1 MTGEGDLFQFDRCK
15 FSQTKN
21 FVKGGYPMRF
31 IDEFRDSELAKSVVH
46 EIEKLAQGRFFR
58 IMEICGGH
66 THTIYRY
73 GLHDVLPTNIQLVHG
88 PGCPVCV
95 LPMGRVDDAIAIAK
109 HEGVILATF
118 GDMMRVPGS
127 DGSLIDAQADGAD
140 IRMVYSPLDA
150 LKLAQQNPDRKVV
163 FFAIGFET
171 TAPGTAV
178 TLLHAKKLGVKNFF
192 VFCNHVL
199 VVPAIKAL
207 LDSPETHLDGFI
219 GPGHVTTVIGSKA
232 WEFIPND
239 YGKGMVISGFEP
251 LDMLQAIYLLVK
263 QLIEG
268 KPKVDVQY
276 TRAVRPEGNLKA
288 KAVMEQVFELR
299 ESFEWRGLGWIEKS
313 ALKLRPEFAEF
324 DAELHFELPNRQVA
338 DPKVCQCGAVLRG
351 AILPWEC
358 KVFGTACTPEHP
370 IGACMVSSEGACAA
384 VYQYGRFS
392 RKVRELLQ
400 R

>member
-1 MTGEGDLFQFDRCK
+1 
-15 FSQTKN
+15 
-21 FVKGGYPMRF
+21 MRF
-31 IDEFRDSELAKSVVH
+31 IDEFRDSELAKRVVR
-46 EIEKLAQGRFFR
+46 EIERIAEGRRFR

-73 GLHDVLPTNIQLVHG
+73 GLHDVLPANIELVHG

-95 LPMGRVDDAIAIAK
+95 LPMGKVDDAIAIAN

-127 DGSLIDAQADGAD
+127 EGSLIDAQADGAD
-140 IRMVYSPLDA
+140 VRMVYSPLDA
-150 LKLAQQNPDRKVV
+150 LKLAHQNPDRKVV

-171 TAPGTAV
+171 TAPSTAV
-178 TLLHAKKLGVKNFF
+178 TLLHAKRLGVRNFF

-207 LDSPETHLDGFI
+207 LDSPETRLDGFI

-232 WEFIPND
+232 WEFIPKD
-239 YGKGMVISGFEP
+239 YGKGIVISGFEP
-251 LDMLQAIYLLVK
+251 LDMLQAIYMLVR

-268 KPKVDVQY
+268 EPRVDVQY
-276 TRAVRPEGNLKA
+276 TRAVRPDGNTKA
-288 KAVMEQVFELR
+288 KEVMAQVFELR
-299 ESFEWRGLGWIEKS
+299 ETFKWRGLGWIEKS
-313 ALKLRPEFAEF
+313 ALKLKPEFAEF
-324 DAELHFELPNRQVA
+324 DAELHFNLPRRQVA
-338 DPKVCQCGAVLRG
+338 DPKVCQCGEVLRG

-384 VYQYGRFS
+384 VYQYGRYS
-392 RKVRELLQ
+392 RKVRELL
-400 R
+400 RLR

>member
-1 MTGEGDLFQFDRCK
+1 
-15 FSQTKN
+15 
-21 FVKGGYPMRF
+21 MRF
-31 IDEFRDSELAKSVVH
+31 IDEFRDSELAKRVVR
-46 EIEKLAQGRFFR
+46 EIERIAEGRRFR

-73 GLHDVLPTNIQLVHG
+73 GLHDVLPANIELVHG

-95 LPMGRVDDAIAIAK
+95 LPMGKVDDAIAIAK
-109 HEGVILATF
+109 HDGVILATF

-127 DGSLIDAQADGAD
+127 EGSLIDAQADGAD
-140 IRMVYSPLDA
+140 VRMVYSPLDA
-150 LKLAQQNPDRKVV
+150 LKLAHQNPDRKVV

-171 TAPGTAV
+171 TAPSTAV
-178 TLLHAKKLGVKNFF
+178 TLLHAKRLGVRNFF

-207 LDSPETHLDGFI
+207 LDSPETRLDGFI

-232 WEFIPND
+232 WEFIPKD
-239 YGKGMVISGFEP
+239 YGKGIVISGFEP
-251 LDMLQAIYLLVK
+251 LDMLQAIYMLVK

-268 KPKVDVQY
+268 KPRVDVQY
-276 TRAVRPEGNLKA
+276 TRAVRPDGNTKA
-288 KAVMEQVFELR
+288 KEVMAQVFELR
-299 ESFEWRGLGWIEKS
+299 ETFEWRGLGWIEKS
-313 ALKLRPEFAEF
+313 ALKLKPEFAEF
-324 DAELHFELPNRQVA
+324 DAELHFNLPRRQVA
-338 DPKVCQCGAVLRG
+338 DPKVCQCGEVLRG

-384 VYQYGRFS
+384 VYQYGRYS
-392 RKVRELLQ
+392 RKVRELL
-400 R
+400 RHR

>member
-1 MTGEGDLFQFDRCK
+1 
-15 FSQTKN
+15 
-21 FVKGGYPMRF
+21 MRF
-31 IDEFRDSELAKSVVH
+31 IDEFRDSELAKRVVR
-46 EIEKLAQGRFFR
+46 EIERIAEGRRFR

-73 GLHDVLPTNIQLVHG
+73 GLHDVLPANIELVHG

-95 LPMGRVDDAIAIAK
+95 LPMGKVDDAIAIAK
-109 HEGVILATF
+109 HDGVILATF

-127 DGSLIDAQADGAD
+127 EGSLIDAQADGAD
-140 IRMVYSPLDA
+140 VRMVYSPLDA
-150 LKLAQQNPDRKVV
+150 LKLAHQNPDRKVV

-171 TAPGTAV
+171 TAPSTAV
-178 TLLHAKKLGVKNFF
+178 TLLHAKRLGVRNFF

-207 LDSPETHLDGFI
+207 LDSPETRLDGFI

-232 WEFIPND
+232 WEFIPRD
-239 YGKGMVISGFEP
+239 YGKGIVISGFEP
-251 LDMLQAIYLLVK
+251 LDMLQAIYMLVK

-268 KPKVDVQY
+268 KPRVDVQY
-276 TRAVRPEGNLKA
+276 TRAVRPDGNTKA
-288 KAVMEQVFELR
+288 KEVMAQVFELR
-299 ESFEWRGLGWIEKS
+299 ETFEWRGLGWIEKS
-313 ALKLRPEFAEF
+313 ALKLKPEFAEF
-324 DAELHFELPNRQVA
+324 DAELHFNLPRRQVA
-338 DPKVCQCGAVLRG
+338 DPKVCQCGEVLRG

-384 VYQYGRFS
+384 VYQYGRYS
-392 RKVRELLQ
+392 RKVRELL
-400 R
+400 RHR

>member
-1 MTGEGDLFQFDRCK
+1 
-15 FSQTKN
+15 
-21 FVKGGYPMRF
+21 MRF
-31 IDEFRDSELAKSVVH
+31 IDEFRDSELAKRVVR
-46 EIEKLAQGRFFR
+46 EIERIAEGRRFR

-73 GLHDVLPTNIQLVHG
+73 GLHDVLPANIELVHG

-95 LPMGRVDDAIAIAK
+95 LPMGKVDDAIAIAK
-109 HEGVILATF
+109 HDGVILATF

-127 DGSLIDAQADGAD
+127 EGSLIDAQADGAD
-140 IRMVYSPLDA
+140 VRMVYSPLDA
-150 LKLAQQNPDRKVV
+150 LKLAHQNPDRKVV

-171 TAPGTAV
+171 TAPSTAV
-178 TLLHAKKLGVKNFF
+178 TLLHAKRLGVRNFF

-207 LDSPETHLDGFI
+207 LDSPETRLDGFI

-232 WEFIPND
+232 WEFIPKD
-239 YGKGMVISGFEP
+239 YGKGIVISGFEP
-251 LDMLQAIYLLVK
+251 LDMLQAIYMPVR

-268 KPKVDVQY
+268 KPRVDVQY
-276 TRAVRPEGNLKA
+276 TRAVRPDGNTKA
-288 KAVMEQVFELR
+288 KEVMAQVFELR
-299 ESFEWRGLGWIEKS
+299 ETFEWRGLGWIEKS
-313 ALKLRPEFAEF
+313 ALKLKPEFAEF
-324 DAELHFELPNRQVA
+324 DAELHFDLPRRQVA
-338 DPKVCQCGAVLRG
+338 DPKVCQCGEVLRG

-384 VYQYGRFS
+384 VYQYGRYS
-392 RKVRELLQ
+392 RKVRELL
-400 R
+400 RHR

>member
-1 MTGEGDLFQFDRCK
+1 
-15 FSQTKN
+15 
-21 FVKGGYPMRF
+21 MRF
-31 IDEFRDSELAKSVVH
+31 IDEFRDMALVKKVLQ
-46 EIEKLAQGRFFR
+46 EIERLAHGRCFR

-73 GLHDVLPTNIQLVHG
+73 GLNDALPESIELVHG

-95 LPMGRVDDAIAIAK
+95 LPMGRVDDAIALAQ
-109 HEGVILATF
+109 HDEVILTTF

-127 DGSLIDAQADGAD
+127 TGSLLDAQANGAD

-171 TAPGTAV
+171 TAPATAV
-178 TLLHAKKLGVKNFF
+178 TVLQAKERGIRNFL

-199 VVPAIKAL
+199 VVPAIRAL
-207 LDSPETHLDGFI
+207 LDSPDTQLDGFI

-232 WEFIPND
+232 WEFIPRE
-239 YGKGMVISGFEP
+239 YGRGIVISGFEP
-251 LDMLQAIYLLVK
+251 LDMMQAILMLVR
-263 QLIEG
+263 QLVEG
-268 KPKVDVQY
+268 KPMVGVQY
-276 TRAVRPEGNLKA
+276 TRAVRPEGNTKA
-288 KAVMEQVFELR
+288 KALMEQVFTLR
-299 ESFEWRGLGWIEKS
+299 DTFEWRGLGWIERS
-313 ALKLRPEFAEF
+313 ALKLRPEFAAF
-324 DAELHFELPNRQVA
+324 DAEEHFELPRRQVA

-358 KVFGTACTPEHP
+358 KVFGTACTPETP

-392 RKVRELLQ
+392 RKVREFLSRHRPRALKVGTGDAG
-400 R
+400 RGTEA

>member
-1 MTGEGDLFQFDRCK
+1 
-15 FSQTKN
+15 
-21 FVKGGYPMRF
+21 MRF
-31 IDEFRDSELAKSVVH
+31 IDEFRDSELAKRVVR
-46 EIEKLAQGRFFR
+46 EIERIAEGRRFR

-73 GLHDVLPTNIQLVHG
+73 GLHDVLPANIELVHG

-95 LPMGRVDDAIAIAK
+95 LPMGKVDDAIAIAN

-127 DGSLIDAQADGAD
+127 EGSLIDAQADGAD
-140 IRMVYSPLDA
+140 VRMVYSPLDA
-150 LKLAQQNPDRKVV
+150 LKLAHQNPDRKVV

-171 TAPGTAV
+171 TAPSTAV
-178 TLLHAKKLGVKNFF
+178 TLLHAKRLGVRNFF

-207 LDSPETHLDGFI
+207 LDSPETRLDGFI

-232 WEFIPND
+232 WEFIPKD
-239 YGKGMVISGFEP
+239 YGKGIVISGFEP
-251 LDMLQAIYLLVK
+251 LDMLQAIYMLVR

-268 KPKVDVQY
+268 EPRVDVQY
-276 TRAVRPEGNLKA
+276 TRAVRPDGNTKA
-288 KAVMEQVFELR
+288 KEVMAQVFELR
-299 ESFEWRGLGWIEKS
+299 ETFKWRGLGWIEKS
-313 ALKLRPEFAEF
+313 ALKLKPEFAEF
-324 DAELHFELPNRQVA
+324 DAELHFDLPRRQVA
-338 DPKVCQCGAVLRG
+338 DPKVCQCGEVLRG

-384 VYQYGRFS
+384 VYQYGRYS
-392 RKVRELLQ
+392 RKVRELL
-400 R
+400 RLR

>member
-1 MTGEGDLFQFDRCK
+1 
-15 FSQTKN
+15 
-21 FVKGGYPMRF
+21 MRF
-31 IDEFRDSELAKSVVH
+31 VDEFRDSELAKKVVR
-46 EIEKLAQGRFFR
+46 EIEQLAKGRRFR
-58 IMEICGGH
+58 VMEICGGH

-73 GLHDVLPTNIQLVHG
+73 GLHDVLPSNIELVHG

-95 LPMGRVDDAIAIAK
+95 LPMGRVDAAIEIAK

-127 DGSLIDAQADGAD
+127 EGSLIDAQADGAD

-171 TAPGTAV
+171 TAPSTAV
-178 TLLHAKKLGVKNFF
+178 TLLQAKKLGVRNFF

-207 LDSPETHLDGFI
+207 LDSPETQLDGFI
-219 GPGHVTTVIGSKA
+219 GPGHVTTIIGSKA
-232 WEFIPND
+232 WEFIPNE

-263 QLIEG
+263 QLVEG
-268 KPKVDVQY
+268 RPRVDVQY
-276 TRAVRPEGNLKA
+276 TRAVLPEGNTKA
-288 KAVMEQVFELR
+288 KAVMEQVFQLR
-299 ESFEWRGLGWIEKS
+299 ENFEWRGLGWIEKS

-324 DAELHFELPNRQVA
+324 DAELHFEIPNRQVA

-384 VYQYGRFS
+384 VYQYGRYS
-392 RKVRELLQ
+392 RKVRELLHNLGSGIGSKGLH
-400 R
+400 RL

>member
-1 MTGEGDLFQFDRCK
+1 
-15 FSQTKN
+15 
-21 FVKGGYPMRF
+21 MRF
-31 IDEFRDSELAKSVVH
+31 VDEFRDSELAKKVVR
-46 EIEKLAQGRFFR
+46 EIEQLAKGRRFR
-58 IMEICGGH
+58 VMEICGGH

-73 GLHDVLPTNIQLVHG
+73 GLHDVLPSNIELVHG

-95 LPMGRVDDAIAIAK
+95 LPMGRVDAAIEIAK

-127 DGSLIDAQADGAD
+127 EGSLIDAQADGAD

-171 TAPGTAV
+171 TAPSTAV
-178 TLLHAKKLGVKNFF
+178 TLLQAKKLGVRNFF

-207 LDSPETHLDGFI
+207 LDSPETQLDGFI
-219 GPGHVTTVIGSKA
+219 GPGHVTTIIGSKA
-232 WEFIPND
+232 WEFIPNE

-263 QLIEG
+263 QLVEG
-268 KPKVDVQY
+268 RPRVDVQY
-276 TRAVRPEGNLKA
+276 TRAVLPEGNTKA
-288 KAVMEQVFELR
+288 KAVMEQVFQLR
-299 ESFEWRGLGWIEKS
+299 ENFEWRGLGWIEKS
-313 ALKLRPEFAEF
+313 ALKLRPEFVEF
-324 DAELHFELPNRQVA
+324 DAELHFEIPNRQVA

-384 VYQYGRFS
+384 VYQYGRYS
-392 RKVRELLQ
+392 RKVRELLHNLGSGIGSKGLH
-400 R
+400 RL

>member
-1 MTGEGDLFQFDRCK
+1 
-15 FSQTKN
+15 
-21 FVKGGYPMRF
+21 MRF
-31 IDEFRDSELAKSVVH
+31 IDEFRDSELAKRVVR
-46 EIEKLAQGRFFR
+46 EIERIAEGRRFR

-73 GLHDVLPTNIQLVHG
+73 GLHDVLPANIELVHG

-95 LPMGRVDDAIAIAK
+95 LPMGKVDDAIAIAN

-127 DGSLIDAQADGAD
+127 EGSLIDAQADGAD
-140 IRMVYSPLDA
+140 VRMVYSPLDA
-150 LKLAQQNPDRKVV
+150 LKLAHQNPDRKVV

-171 TAPGTAV
+171 TAPSTAV
-178 TLLHAKKLGVKNFF
+178 TLLHAKRLGVRNFF

-207 LDSPETHLDGFI
+207 LDSPETRLDGFI

-232 WEFIPND
+232 WEFIPKD
-239 YGKGMVISGFEP
+239 YGKGIVISGFEP
-251 LDMLQAIYLLVK
+251 LDMLQAIYMLVR

-268 KPKVDVQY
+268 EPRVDVQY
-276 TRAVRPEGNLKA
+276 TRAVRPDGNTKA
-288 KAVMEQVFELR
+288 KEVMAQVFELR
-299 ESFEWRGLGWIEKS
+299 ETFKWRGLGWIEKS
-313 ALKLRPEFAEF
+313 ALKLKPEFAEF
-324 DAELHFELPNRQVA
+324 DAELHFDLPRRQVA
-338 DPKVCQCGAVLRG
+338 DPKVCQCGEVLRG

-384 VYQYGRFS
+384 VYQYGRYS
-392 RKVRELLQ
+392 RKVCELL
-400 R
+400 RHR

>member
-1 MTGEGDLFQFDRCK
+1 
-15 FSQTKN
+15 
-21 FVKGGYPMRF
+21 MRF
-31 IDEFRDSELAKSVVH
+31 IDEFRDSELAKKVVR
-46 EIEKLAQGRFFR
+46 EIERIAEGRRFR

-73 GLHDVLPTNIQLVHG
+73 GLHDVLPTNIELVHG

-95 LPMGRVDDAIAIAK
+95 LPMGKVDDAIAIAK
-109 HEGVILATF
+109 YDGVILATF

-127 DGSLIDAQADGAD
+127 EGSLIDAQADGAD
-140 IRMVYSPLDA
+140 VRMVYSPLDA
-150 LKLAQQNPDRKVV
+150 LKLAYQNPDRKVV

-171 TAPGTAV
+171 TAPSTAV
-178 TLLHAKKLGVKNFF
+178 TLLHAKRMGVRNFF

-207 LDSPETHLDGFI
+207 LDSPETQLDGFI

-232 WEFIPND
+232 WEFIPKD
-239 YGKGMVISGFEP
+239 YGKGIVISGFEP
-251 LDMLQAIYLLVK
+251 LDMLQAIYMLVR
-263 QLIEG
+263 QLVEG

-276 TRAVRPEGNLKA
+276 TRAVRPDGNTKA
-288 KAVMEQVFELR
+288 KEAMAQVFELR
-299 ESFEWRGLGWIEKS
+299 ETFEWRGLGWIERS
-313 ALKLRPEFAEF
+313 ALKLKPEFAEF
-324 DAELHFELPNRQVA
+324 DAELHFDLPRRRVS
-338 DPKVCQCGAVLRG
+338 DPKVCQCGEVLRG

-384 VYQYGRFS
+384 VYQYGRYS
-392 RKVRELLQ
+392 RKVRELL
-400 R
+400 RHR

>member
-1 MTGEGDLFQFDRCK
+1 
-15 FSQTKN
+15 
-21 FVKGGYPMRF
+21 MRF
-31 IDEFRDSELAKSVVH
+31 IDEFRDSELAKRVVR
-46 EIEKLAQGRFFR
+46 EIERIAEGRRFR

-73 GLHDVLPTNIQLVHG
+73 GLHDVLPVNIELVHG

-95 LPMGRVDDAIAIAK
+95 LPMGKVDDAIAIAN

-127 DGSLIDAQADGAD
+127 EGSLIDAQADGAD
-140 IRMVYSPLDA
+140 VRMVYSPLDA
-150 LKLAQQNPDRKVV
+150 LKLAHQNPDRKVV

-171 TAPGTAV
+171 TAPSTAV
-178 TLLHAKKLGVKNFF
+178 TLLHAKRLGVRNFF

-207 LDSPETHLDGFI
+207 LDSPETRLDGFI

-232 WEFIPND
+232 WEFIPKD
-239 YGKGMVISGFEP
+239 YGKGIVISGFEP
-251 LDMLQAIYLLVK
+251 LDMLQAIYMLVR

-268 KPKVDVQY
+268 EPRVDVQY
-276 TRAVRPEGNLKA
+276 TRAVRPDGNTKA
-288 KAVMEQVFELR
+288 KEVMAQVFELR
-299 ESFEWRGLGWIEKS
+299 ETFEWRGLGWIEKS
-313 ALKLRPEFAEF
+313 ALKLKPEFAEF
-324 DAELHFELPNRQVA
+324 DAELHFDLPRRQVA
-338 DPKVCQCGAVLRG
+338 DPKVCQCGEVLRG

-384 VYQYGRFS
+384 VYQYGRYS
-392 RKVRELLQ
+392 RKVRELL
-400 R
+400 RHR

>member
-1 MTGEGDLFQFDRCK
+1 
-15 FSQTKN
+15 
-21 FVKGGYPMRF
+21 MRF
-31 IDEFRDSELAKSVVH
+31 IDEFRDSELAKRVVR
-46 EIEKLAQGRFFR
+46 EIERIAEGRRFR

-73 GLHDVLPTNIQLVHG
+73 GLHDVLPANIELVHG

-95 LPMGRVDDAIAIAK
+95 LPMGKVDDAIAIAK

-127 DGSLIDAQADGAD
+127 EGSLIDAQADGAD
-140 IRMVYSPLDA
+140 VRMVYSPLDA
-150 LKLAQQNPDRKVV
+150 LKLAHQNLDRKVV

-171 TAPGTAV
+171 TAPSTAV
-178 TLLHAKKLGVKNFF
+178 TLLHAKRLGVRNFF

-207 LDSPETHLDGFI
+207 LDSPETRLDGFI

-232 WEFIPND
+232 WEFISKD
-239 YGKGMVISGFEP
+239 YGKGIVISGFEP
-251 LDMLQAIYLLVK
+251 LDMLQAIYMLVK

-268 KPKVDVQY
+268 KPRVDVQY
-276 TRAVRPEGNLKA
+276 TRAVRPDGNTKA
-288 KAVMEQVFELR
+288 KEVMAQVFELR
-299 ESFEWRGLGWIEKS
+299 ETFEWRGLGWIEKS
-313 ALKLRPEFAEF
+313 ALKLKPEFAEF
-324 DAELHFELPNRQVA
+324 DAELHFDLPRRQVA
-338 DPKVCQCGAVLRG
+338 DPKVCQCGEVLRG

-384 VYQYGRFS
+384 VYQYGRYS
-392 RKVRELLQ
+392 RKVRELL
-400 R
+400 RHR

>member
-1 MTGEGDLFQFDRCK
+1 
-15 FSQTKN
+15 
-21 FVKGGYPMRF
+21 MRF
-31 IDEFRDSELAKSVVH
+31 VDEFRDSELAKKIVR
-46 EIEKLAQGRFFR
+46 EIEQLAKGRRFR
-58 IMEICGGH
+58 VMEICGGH

-73 GLHDVLPTNIQLVHG
+73 GLHDVLPSNIELVHG

-95 LPMGRVDDAIAIAK
+95 LPMGRVDAAIEIAK

-127 DGSLIDAQADGAD
+127 EGSLIDAQADGAD

-163 FFAIGFET
+163 FFAVGFET
-171 TAPGTAV
+171 TAPSTAV
-178 TLLHAKKLGVKNFF
+178 TLLQAKKLGIRNFF

-207 LDSPETHLDGFI
+207 LDSPETQLDGFI
-219 GPGHVTTVIGSKA
+219 GPGHVTTIIGSKA
-232 WEFIPND
+232 WEFIPNE

-268 KPKVDVQY
+268 RPRVDVQY
-276 TRAVRPEGNLKA
+276 TRAVLPEGNTKA
-288 KAVMEQVFELR
+288 KAVMEQVFQLR
-299 ESFEWRGLGWIEKS
+299 ENFEWRGLGWIDKS

-324 DAELHFELPNRQVA
+324 DAELHFEIPNRQVA

-384 VYQYGRFS
+384 VYQYGRYS
-392 RKVRELLQ
+392 RKVRELLHNLGSGIGRKGLHQ
-400 R
+400 L

>member
-1 MTGEGDLFQFDRCK
+1 
-15 FSQTKN
+15 
-21 FVKGGYPMRF
+21 MRF
-31 IDEFRDSELAKSVVH
+31 IDEFRDSELAKRVVR
-46 EIEKLAQGRFFR
+46 EIERIAEGRRFR

-73 GLHDVLPTNIQLVHG
+73 GLHDVLPANIELVHG

-95 LPMGRVDDAIAIAK
+95 LPMGKVDDAIAIAK

-127 DGSLIDAQADGAD
+127 EGSLIDAQADGAD
-140 IRMVYSPLDA
+140 VRMVYSPLDA
-150 LKLAQQNPDRKVV
+150 LKLAHQNPDRKVV

-171 TAPGTAV
+171 TAPSTAV
-178 TLLHAKKLGVKNFF
+178 TLLHAKQLGVRNFF

-207 LDSPETHLDGFI
+207 LDSPETRLDGFI

-232 WEFIPND
+232 WEFIPKD
-239 YGKGMVISGFEP
+239 YGKGIVISGFEP
-251 LDMLQAIYLLVK
+251 LDMLQAIYMLVK

-268 KPKVDVQY
+268 EPRVDVQY
-276 TRAVRPEGNLKA
+276 TRAVRPDGNTKA
-288 KAVMEQVFELR
+288 KEVMAQVFELR
-299 ESFEWRGLGWIEKS
+299 ETFEWRGLGWIEKS
-313 ALKLRPEFAEF
+313 ALKLKPEFAEF
-324 DAELHFELPNRQVA
+324 DAELHFDLPRRQVA
-338 DPKVCQCGAVLRG
+338 DPKVCQCGEVLRG

-384 VYQYGRFS
+384 VYQYGRYS
-392 RKVRELLQ
+392 RKVRELL
-400 R
+400 RHR

>member
-1 MTGEGDLFQFDRCK
+1 
-15 FSQTKN
+15 
-21 FVKGGYPMRF
+21 MRF
-31 IDEFRDSELAKSVVH
+31 IDEFRDSGLAKRVVR
-46 EIEKLAQGRFFR
+46 EIERIAEGRRFR

-73 GLHDVLPTNIQLVHG
+73 GLHDVLPTNIELVHG

-95 LPMGRVDDAIAIAK
+95 LPMGKVDDAIAIAK
-109 HEGVILATF
+109 HDGVILATF

-127 DGSLIDAQADGAD
+127 KGSLIDAQADGAD
-140 IRMVYSPLDA
+140 VRMVYSPLDA

-171 TAPGTAV
+171 TAPSTAV
-178 TLLHAKKLGVKNFF
+178 TLMRAKQLGIRNFF

-207 LDSPETHLDGFI
+207 LDSPETRLDGFI

-232 WEFIPND
+232 WEFIPRD
-239 YGKGMVISGFEP
+239 YGKGIVISGFEP
-251 LDMLQAIYLLVK
+251 LDMLQAIYMLVR
-263 QLIEG
+263 QLVEG
-268 KPKVDVQY
+268 KPRVDVQY
-276 TRAVRPEGNLKA
+276 TRAVRPDGNMKA
-288 KAVMEQVFELR
+288 KEVMARVFDLR
-299 ESFEWRGLGWIEKS
+299 DTFEWRGLGWIEKS
-313 ALKLRPEFAEF
+313 ALKLKPEFAEF
-324 DAELHFELPNRQVA
+324 DAELHFELPRRQVA
-338 DPKVCQCGAVLRG
+338 DPKVCQCGEVLRG

-384 VYQYGRFS
+384 VYQYGRYS
-392 RKVRELLQ
+392 RKVRELL
-400 R
+400 RHR

>member
-1 MTGEGDLFQFDRCK
+1 
-15 FSQTKN
+15 
-21 FVKGGYPMRF
+21 MRF
-31 IDEFRDSELAKSVVH
+31 IDEFRDSELAKRVVR
-46 EIEKLAQGRFFR
+46 EIERIAEGRRLR

-73 GLHDVLPTNIQLVHG
+73 GLHDVLPANIELVHG

-95 LPMGRVDDAIAIAK
+95 LPMGKVDDAIAIAK
-109 HEGVILATF
+109 HDGVILATF

-127 DGSLIDAQADGAD
+127 EGSLIDAQADGAD
-140 IRMVYSPLDA
+140 VRMVYSPLDA
-150 LKLAQQNPDRKVV
+150 LKLAHQNPDRKVV

-178 TLLHAKKLGVKNFF
+178 TLMRAKQLGIRNFF

-207 LDSPETHLDGFI
+207 LDSPETQLNGFI

-232 WEFIPND
+232 WEFIPKD
-239 YGKGMVISGFEP
+239 YGKGIVISGFEP
-251 LDMLQAIYLLVK
+251 LDMLQAIYMLVR

-268 KPKVDVQY
+268 EPKVSVQY
-276 TRAVRPEGNLKA
+276 TRAVRPDGNSKA
-288 KAVMEQVFELR
+288 KEVMAQVFDLR
-299 ESFEWRGLGWIEKS
+299 DTFEWRGLGWIEKS
-313 ALKLRPEFAEF
+313 ALKLKTEFAEF
-324 DAELHFELPNRQVA
+324 DAELHFNLPRRQVS
-338 DPKVCQCGAVLRG
+338 DPKVCQCGEVLRG

-384 VYQYGRFS
+384 VYQYGRYS
-392 RKVRELLQ
+392 RKVRELL
-400 R
+400 RHL

>member
-1 MTGEGDLFQFDRCK
+1 
-15 FSQTKN
+15 
-21 FVKGGYPMRF
+21 MRF
-31 IDEFRDSELAKSVVH
+31 IDEFRDSELAKRVVR
-46 EIEKLAQGRFFR
+46 EIERIAEGRRFR

-73 GLHDVLPTNIQLVHG
+73 GLHDVLPANIELVHG

-95 LPMGRVDDAIAIAK
+95 LPMGKVDDAIAIAK

-127 DGSLIDAQADGAD
+127 EGSLIDAQADGAD
-140 IRMVYSPLDA
+140 VRMVYSPLDA
-150 LKLAQQNPDRKVV
+150 LKLAHQNPDRKVV

-171 TAPGTAV
+171 TAPSTAV
-178 TLLHAKKLGVKNFF
+178 TLLHAKRWGVRNFF

-207 LDSPETHLDGFI
+207 LDSPETRLDGFI

-232 WEFIPND
+232 WEFIPKD
-239 YGKGMVISGFEP
+239 YGKGIVISGFEP
-251 LDMLQAIYLLVK
+251 LDMLQAIYMLVK

-268 KPKVDVQY
+268 KPRVDVQY
-276 TRAVRPEGNLKA
+276 TRAVRPDGNTKA
-288 KAVMEQVFELR
+288 KEVMAQVFELR
-299 ESFEWRGLGWIEKS
+299 ETFEWRGLGWIEKS
-313 ALKLRPEFAEF
+313 ALKLKPEFAEF
-324 DAELHFELPNRQVA
+324 DAELHFNLPRRQVA
-338 DPKVCQCGAVLRG
+338 DPKVCQCGEVLRG

-384 VYQYGRFS
+384 VYQYGRYS
-392 RKVRELLQ
+392 RKVRELL
-400 R
+400 RHR

>member
-1 MTGEGDLFQFDRCK
+1 
-15 FSQTKN
+15 
-21 FVKGGYPMRF
+21 MRF
-31 IDEFRDSELAKSVVH
+31 IDEFRDSELAKRVVR
-46 EIEKLAQGRFFR
+46 EIERIAEGRRFR

-73 GLHDVLPTNIQLVHG
+73 GLHDVLPANIELVHG

-95 LPMGRVDDAIAIAK
+95 LPMGKVDDAIAIAK
-109 HEGVILATF
+109 HDGVILATF

-127 DGSLIDAQADGAD
+127 EGSLIDAQADGAD
-140 IRMVYSPLDA
+140 VRMVYSPLDA
-150 LKLAQQNPDRKVV
+150 LKLAHQNPDRKVV

-171 TAPGTAV
+171 TAPSTAV
-178 TLLHAKKLGVKNFF
+178 TLLHAKRLGVRNFF

-207 LDSPETHLDGFI
+207 LDSPETRLDGFI

-232 WEFIPND
+232 WEFIPKD
-239 YGKGMVISGFEP
+239 YGKGIVISGFEP
-251 LDMLQAIYLLVK
+251 LDMLQAIYMLVR

-268 KPKVDVQY
+268 KPRFDVQY
-276 TRAVRPEGNLKA
+276 TRAVRPDGNTKA
-288 KAVMEQVFELR
+288 KEVMAQVFELR
-299 ESFEWRGLGWIEKS
+299 ETFEWRGLGWIEKS
-313 ALKLRPEFAEF
+313 ALKLKPEFAEF
-324 DAELHFELPNRQVA
+324 DAELHFDLPRRQVA
-338 DPKVCQCGAVLRG
+338 DPKVCQCGEVLRG

-384 VYQYGRFS
+384 VYQYGRYS
-392 RKVRELLQ
+392 RKVRESL
-400 R
+400 RHR

>member
-1 MTGEGDLFQFDRCK
+1 
-15 FSQTKN
+15 
-21 FVKGGYPMRF
+21 MRF
-31 IDEFRDSELAKSVVH
+31 IDEFRDSELAKRVVR
-46 EIEKLAQGRFFR
+46 EIERIAEGRRFR

-73 GLHDVLPTNIQLVHG
+73 GLHDVLPANIELVHG

-95 LPMGRVDDAIAIAK
+95 LPMGKVDDAISIAK

-127 DGSLIDAQADGAD
+127 EGSLIDAQADGAD
-140 IRMVYSPLDA
+140 VRMVYSPLDA
-150 LKLAQQNPDRKVV
+150 LKLAHQNPDRKVV

-171 TAPGTAV
+171 TAPSTAV
-178 TLLHAKKLGVKNFF
+178 TLLHAKRLGVRNFF

-207 LDSPETHLDGFI
+207 LDSPETRLDGFI

-232 WEFIPND
+232 WEFIPKD
-239 YGKGMVISGFEP
+239 YGKGIVISGFEP
-251 LDMLQAIYLLVK
+251 LDMLQAIYMLVK

-268 KPKVDVQY
+268 RPRVDVQY
-276 TRAVRPEGNLKA
+276 TRAVRPDGNTKA
-288 KAVMEQVFELR
+288 KEVMAQVFELR
-299 ESFEWRGLGWIEKS
+299 ETFEWRGLGWIEKS
-313 ALKLRPEFAEF
+313 ALKLKPEFAEF
-324 DAELHFELPNRQVA
+324 DAELHFDLPRRQVA
-338 DPKVCQCGAVLRG
+338 DPKVCQCGEVLRG

-384 VYQYGRFS
+384 VYQYGRYS
-392 RKVRELLQ
+392 RKVRELL
-400 R
+400 RHR

>member
-1 MTGEGDLFQFDRCK
+1 
-15 FSQTKN
+15 
-21 FVKGGYPMRF
+21 MRF
-31 IDEFRDSELAKSVVH
+31 IDEFRDSELAKRVVR
-46 EIEKLAQGRFFR
+46 EIERIAEGRRFR

-73 GLHDVLPTNIQLVHG
+73 GLHDVLPANIELVHG

-95 LPMGRVDDAIAIAK
+95 LPMGKVDDAIAIAN

-127 DGSLIDAQADGAD
+127 EGSLIDAQADGAD
-140 IRMVYSPLDA
+140 VRMVYSPLDA
-150 LKLAQQNPDRKVV
+150 LKLAHQNPDRKVV

-171 TAPGTAV
+171 TAPSTAV
-178 TLLHAKKLGVKNFF
+178 TLLHAKRLGVRNFF

-207 LDSPETHLDGFI
+207 LDSPETRLDGFI

-232 WEFIPND
+232 WEFIPKD
-239 YGKGMVISGFEP
+239 YGKGIVISGFEP
-251 LDMLQAIYLLVK
+251 LDMLQAIYMLVR

-268 KPKVDVQY
+268 EPRVDVQY
-276 TRAVRPEGNLKA
+276 TRAVRPDGNTKA
-288 KAVMEQVFELR
+288 KEVMAQVFELR
-299 ESFEWRGLGWIEKS
+299 ETFEWRGLGWIEKS
-313 ALKLRPEFAEF
+313 ALKLKPEFAEF
-324 DAELHFELPNRQVA
+324 DAELHFDLPRRQVA
-338 DPKVCQCGAVLRG
+338 DPKVCQCSEVLRG

-384 VYQYGRFS
+384 VYQYGRYS
-392 RKVRELLQ
+392 RKVRELL
-400 R
+400 RHR

>member
-1 MTGEGDLFQFDRCK
+1 
-15 FSQTKN
+15 
-21 FVKGGYPMRF
+21 MRF
-31 IDEFRDSELAKSVVH
+31 IDEFRDSELAKRVVR
-46 EIEKLAQGRFFR
+46 EIERIAEGRRFR

-73 GLHDVLPTNIQLVHG
+73 GLHDVLPANIELVHG

-95 LPMGRVDDAIAIAK
+95 LPMGKVDDAIAIAK

-127 DGSLIDAQADGAD
+127 EGSLIDAQADGAD
-140 IRMVYSPLDA
+140 VRMVYSPLDA
-150 LKLAQQNPDRKVV
+150 LKLAHQNPDRKVV

-171 TAPGTAV
+171 TAPSTAV
-178 TLLHAKKLGVKNFF
+178 TLLHAKRLGVRNFF

-207 LDSPETHLDGFI
+207 LDSPETRLDGFI

-232 WEFIPND
+232 WEFIPKD
-239 YGKGMVISGFEP
+239 YGKGIVISGFEP
-251 LDMLQAIYLLVK
+251 LDMLQAIYMLVR

-268 KPKVDVQY
+268 KPRFDVQY
-276 TRAVRPEGNLKA
+276 TRAVRPDGNTKA
-288 KAVMEQVFELR
+288 KEVMAQVFELR
-299 ESFEWRGLGWIEKS
+299 ETFEWRGLGWIEKS
-313 ALKLRPEFAEF
+313 ALKLKPEFAEF
-324 DAELHFELPNRQVA
+324 DAELHFDLPRRQVA
-338 DPKVCQCGAVLRG
+338 DPKVCQCGEVLRG

-384 VYQYGRFS
+384 VYQYGRYS
-392 RKVRELLQ
+392 RKVRELL
-400 R
+400 RHR